1 MTEKQRKRP
10 ITDAVLSAEARY
22 RKARKKITTLTEEI
36 GRLRY
41 QAVSCEDDE
50 SVRQAV
56 EPFIEILEVDI
67 TRHRKE
73 LALLESDYE
82 CSKEV
87 IRQKIQEKLLLHQ
100 GFLHFLSGFA
110 ATSTDSCRSLS
121 CNSSP
126 SSCTKNDDKTDTTK
140 CHLPMLNLGFET
152 TSSIKKRIADFAGVP
167 RGFALGDLRESS
179 VTLMRG
185 SSKNGQGSKG
195 QITTQTIS
203 DDEFHKVA
211 GHQMSA
217 EV

>member
-1 MTEKQRKRP
+1 
-10 ITDAVLSAEARY
+10 
-22 RKARKKITTLTEEI
+22 
-36 GRLRY
+36 
-41 QAVSCEDDE
+41 
-50 SVRQAV
+50 
-56 EPFIEILEVDI
+56 
-67 TRHRKE
+67 
-73 LALLESDYE
+73 
-82 CSKEV
+82 
-87 IRQKIQEKLLLHQ
+87 
-100 GFLHFLSGFA
+100 
-110 ATSTDSCRSLS
+110 
-121 CNSSP
+121 
-126 SSCTKNDDKTDTTK
+126 
-140 CHLPMLNLGFET
+140 MLNLGFET

>member
-1 MTEKQRKRP
+1 MTVLRDQQQRKRP

-82 CSKEV
+82 SSKEI
-87 IRQKIQEKLLLHQ
+87 IRQKIQEKLTLHE

-110 ATSTDSCRSLS
+110 TTTTSTDRSCRED
-121 CNSSP
+121 SS
-126 SSCTKNDDKTDTTK
+126 TKNEEKASCCCRRRHHDTHPTA

-179 VTLMRG
+179 VTLMMRG
-185 SSKNGQGSKG
+185 SSKDRHGSKS
-195 QITTQTIS
+195 QIPPTHP
-203 DDEFHKVA
+203 D
-211 GHQMSA
+211 HQC
-217 EV
+217 